1 MFIFGIILLLAGI
14 ASLLLAR
21 RYGARATAT
30 AAGVGGPAA
39 SARTASRVALGIGLL
54 LLVIGLVFGIS
65 STVYAQ
71 DAGEARVIKSFTGDI
86 VGQTTSTGLHVKAPW
101 DSTVN
106 FNIRN
111 QTVTYINP
119 SGGSNSDNNGGT
131 RTGPY
136 ITVQDKDGVSENV
149 SITVRY
155 SIRPDS
161 VTTIYRSFRDEESFK
176 ASFITQ
182 DVRAVVREVP
192 NGYSTLEVLTKRAEI
207 ESSIERALTK
217 RWADTGVEVNS
228 ISLQEIEAPK
238 AVTQSYAE
246 AQQAQID
253 VTKQQAKLDATK
265 VSAQQAVVTAQAN
278 ARANDLLTKS
288 LSSRVLTQ
296 HYIDALQ
303 ASAASGGLIVVP
315 NGSSPLINLPSTTK

>member
-1 MFIFGIILLLAGI
+1 MFVFALICLVAGVI
-14 ASLLLAR
+14 TLVLAR
-21 RYGARATAT
+21 RSRANKLALP
-30 AAGVGGPAA
+30 GGSEAP
-39 SARTASRVALGIGLL
+39 RPDKTGNRIALGAGA
-54 LLVIGLVFGIS
+54 LLVVLGLVLGVTS
-65 STVYAQ
+65 SVYAQ
-71 DAGEARVIKSFTGDI
+71 DAGEARVIRSFTGQI

-111 QTVTYINP
+111 QTVTYINGT
-119 SGGSNSDNNGGT
+119 GGSDSDNNGGI

-149 SITVRY
+149 SLTVRY
-155 SIRPDS
+155 SIRPAS
-161 VTTIYRSFRDEESFK
+161 VTTIYTSFRDEENFK

-192 NGYSTLEVLTKRAEI
+192 NNYSTLEVLTKRAEI
-207 ESSIERALTK
+207 ETSIEQALTK

-228 ISLQEIEAPK
+228 ISLQEIQAPK
-238 AVTQSYAE
+238 AVTESYAE

-278 ARANDLLTKS
+278 AKANDLLTKS
-288 LSSRVLTQ
+288 LSSQVLTQ
-296 HYIDALQ
+296 HYIDALE
-303 ASAASGGLIVVP
+303 ASADKGGLVVVP
-315 NGSSPLINLPSTTK
+315 NGSSPLINIPKATK

>member
-1 MFIFGIILLLAGI
+1 MFVFALICLVAGVI
-14 ASLLLAR
+14 TLVLAR
-21 RYGARATAT
+21 RHRANKLALP
-30 AAGVGGPAA
+30 GGSESPAPDKTGN
-39 SARTASRVALGIGLL
+39 RIALGAGA
-54 LLVIGLVFGIS
+54 LLVVLGLVLGVTS
-65 STVYAQ
+65 SVYAQ
-71 DAGEARVIKSFTGDI
+71 DAGEARVIRSFTGQI

-111 QTVTYINP
+111 QTVTYINGT
-119 SGGSNSDNNGGT
+119 GGSDSDNNGGI

-149 SITVRY
+149 SLTVRY
-155 SIRPDS
+155 SIRPAS
-161 VTTIYRSFRDEESFK
+161 VTTIYTSFRDEENFK

-192 NGYSTLEVLTKRAEI
+192 NNYSTLEVLTKRAEI
-207 ESSIERALTK
+207 ETSIEQALTK

-228 ISLQEIEAPK
+228 ISLQEIQAPK
-238 AVTQSYAE
+238 AVTESYAE

-278 ARANDLLTKS
+278 AKANDLLTKS
-288 LSSRVLTQ
+288 LSSQVLTQ
-296 HYIDALQ
+296 HYIDALE
-303 ASAASGGLIVVP
+303 ASADKGGLVVVP
-315 NGSSPLINLPSTTK
+315 NGSSPLINIPKATK

>member
-1 MFIFGIILLLAGI
+1 MFVFALICLVAGVI
-14 ASLLLAR
+14 TLVLAR
-21 RYGARATAT
+21 RHRANKLALPRGSE
-30 AAGVGGPAA
+30 APGPDKTGN
-39 SARTASRVALGIGLL
+39 RIALGAGA
-54 LLVIGLVFGIS
+54 LLVVLGLVLGVTS
-65 STVYAQ
+65 SVYAQ
-71 DAGEARVIKSFTGDI
+71 DAGEARVIRSFTGQI

-111 QTVTYINP
+111 QTVTYINGT
-119 SGGSNSDNNGGT
+119 GGSDSDNNGGI

-149 SITVRY
+149 SLTVRY
-155 SIRPDS
+155 SIRPAS
-161 VTTIYRSFRDEESFK
+161 VTTIYTSFRDEENFK

-192 NGYSTLEVLTKRAEI
+192 NNYSTLEVLTKRAEI
-207 ESSIERALTK
+207 ETSIEQALTK

-228 ISLQEIEAPK
+228 ISLQEIQAPK
-238 AVTQSYAE
+238 AVTESYAE

-278 ARANDLLTKS
+278 AKANDLLTKS
-288 LSSRVLTQ
+288 LSSQVLTQ
-296 HYIDALQ
+296 HYIDALE
-303 ASAASGGLIVVP
+303 ASADKGGLVVVP
-315 NGSSPLINLPSTTK
+315 NGSSPLINIPKATK

>member
-1 MFIFGIILLLAGI
+1 MFVFALICLVAGVI
-14 ASLLLAR
+14 TLVLAR
-21 RYGARATAT
+21 RHRANKLALP
-30 AAGVGGPAA
+30 GGSEALAPDKTGN
-39 SARTASRVALGIGLL
+39 RIALGAGA
-54 LLVIGLVFGIS
+54 LLVVLGLVLGVTS
-65 STVYAQ
+65 SVYAQ
-71 DAGEARVIKSFTGDI
+71 DAGEARVIRSFTGQI

-111 QTVTYINP
+111 QTVTYINGT
-119 SGGSNSDNNGGT
+119 GGSDSDNNGGI

-149 SITVRY
+149 SLTVRY
-155 SIRPDS
+155 SIRPAS
-161 VTTIYRSFRDEESFK
+161 VTTIYTSFRDEENFK

-192 NGYSTLEVLTKRAEI
+192 NNYSTLEVLTKRAEI
-207 ESSIERALTK
+207 ETSIEQALTK

-228 ISLQEIEAPK
+228 ISLQEIQAPK
-238 AVTQSYAE
+238 AVTESYAE

-278 ARANDLLTKS
+278 AKANDLLTKS
-288 LSSRVLTQ
+288 LSSQVLTQ
-296 HYIDALQ
+296 HYIDALE
-303 ASAASGGLIVVP
+303 ASADKGGLVVVP
-315 NGSSPLINLPSTTK
+315 NGSSPLINIPKATK

>member
-1 MFIFGIILLLAGI
+1 MFVFALICLVAGVI
-14 ASLLLAR
+14 ALVLAR
-21 RYGARATAT
+21 RYRASQLAT
-30 AAGVGGPAA
+30 AAGSDAPAPDKA
-39 SARTASRVALGIGLL
+39 GNRIALGAGA
-54 LLVIGLVFGIS
+54 LLVILGLVLGVTS
-65 STVYAQ
+65 SVYAQ
-71 DAGEARVIKSFTGDI
+71 DAGEARVIRSFTGQI

-119 SGGSNSDNNGGT
+119 TEGSNSDNNGGV

-155 SIRPDS
+155 SIRPAS
-161 VTTIYRSFRDEESFK
+161 VTTIYTSFRDEENFK
-176 ASFITQ
+176 TSFITQ

-192 NGYSTLEVLTKRAEI
+192 NNYSTLDVLTKRAEI
-207 ESSIERALTK
+207 ETSIEKALTK

-228 ISLQEIEAPK
+228 ISLQEIQAPA
-238 AVTQSYAE
+238 AVTESYAE

-278 ARANDLLTKS
+278 AKANDLLTKS
-288 LSSRVLTQ
+288 LSSQVLTQ

-303 ASAASGGLIVVP
+303 ASADKGGLIVVP
-315 NGSSPLINLPSTTK
+315 NGSSPLINIPDASK

>member
-1 MFIFGIILLLAGI
+1 MFVFALICLVAGVI
-14 ASLLLAR
+14 TLVLAR
-21 RYGARATAT
+21 RSRANKLALP
-30 AAGVGGPAA
+30 GGSEAPGPDKTGN
-39 SARTASRVALGIGLL
+39 RIALGAGA
-54 LLVIGLVFGIS
+54 LLVVLGLVLGVTS
-65 STVYAQ
+65 SVYAQ
-71 DAGEARVIKSFTGDI
+71 DAGEARVIRSFTGQI

-111 QTVTYINP
+111 QTVTYINGT
-119 SGGSNSDNNGGT
+119 GGSDSDNNGGI

-149 SITVRY
+149 SLTVRY
-155 SIRPDS
+155 SIRPAS
-161 VTTIYRSFRDEESFK
+161 VTTIYTSFRDEENFK

-192 NGYSTLEVLTKRAEI
+192 NNYSTLEVLTKRAEI
-207 ESSIERALTK
+207 ETSIEQALTK

-228 ISLQEIEAPK
+228 ISLQEIQAPK
-238 AVTQSYAE
+238 AVTESYAE

-278 ARANDLLTKS
+278 AKANDLLTKS
-288 LSSRVLTQ
+288 LSSQVLTQ
-296 HYIDALQ
+296 HYIDALE
-303 ASAASGGLIVVP
+303 ASADKGGLVVVP
-315 NGSSPLINLPSTTK
+315 NGSSPLINIPKATK

>member
-1 MFIFGIILLLAGI
+1 MFVFALICLVAGVI
-14 ASLLLAR
+14 ALVLAR
-21 RYGARATAT
+21 RYRASKLAT
-30 AAGVGGPAA
+30 PVGGDAPAPD
-39 SARTASRVALGIGLL
+39 RTGNRIALGAGA
-54 LLVIGLVFGIS
+54 LLVILGLVLGVTS
-65 STVYAQ
+65 SVYAQ
-71 DAGEARVIKSFTGDI
+71 DAGEARVIRSFTGQI

-111 QTVTYINP
+111 QTVTYINGT
-119 SGGSNSDNNGGT
+119 GGSDSDNNGGI

-155 SIRPDS
+155 SIRPAS
-161 VTTIYRSFRDEESFK
+161 VTTIYTSFRDEENFK

-192 NGYSTLEVLTKRAEI
+192 NNYSTLEVLTKRAEI
-207 ESSIERALTK
+207 ETSIEQALTK

-238 AVTQSYAE
+238 TVTESYAE

-278 ARANDLLTKS
+278 AKANDLLTKS
-288 LSSRVLTQ
+288 LSSQVLTQ
-296 HYIDALQ
+296 HYIDALE
-303 ASAASGGLIVVP
+303 ASADKGGLIVVP
-315 NGSSPLINLPSTTK
+315 NGSSPLINLPKATK

>member
-1 MFIFGIILLLAGI
+1 MFVFALICLVAGVI
-14 ASLLLAR
+14 TLVLAR
-21 RYGARATAT
+21 RHRANKLALP
-30 AAGVGGPAA
+30 GGSEAPAPDTTGN
-39 SARTASRVALGIGLL
+39 RIALGAGA
-54 LLVIGLVFGIS
+54 LLVVLGLVLGVTS
-65 STVYAQ
+65 SVYAQ
-71 DAGEARVIKSFTGDI
+71 DAGEARVIRSFTGQI

-111 QTVTYINP
+111 QTVTYINGT
-119 SGGSNSDNNGGT
+119 GGSDSDNNGGI

-149 SITVRY
+149 SLTVRY
-155 SIRPDS
+155 SIRPAS
-161 VTTIYRSFRDEESFK
+161 VTTIYTSFRDEENFK

-192 NGYSTLEVLTKRAEI
+192 NNYSTLEVLTKRAEI
-207 ESSIERALTK
+207 EISIEQALTK

-228 ISLQEIEAPK
+228 ISLQEIQAPK
-238 AVTQSYAE
+238 AVTESYAE

-278 ARANDLLTKS
+278 AKANDLLTKS
-288 LSSRVLTQ
+288 LSSQVLTQ
-296 HYIDALQ
+296 HYIDALE
-303 ASAASGGLIVVP
+303 ASAEKGGLVVVP
-315 NGSSPLINLPSTTK
+315 NGSSPLINIPKATK